1 MLRRITVIVIV
12 ALLCN
17 QLTAYAQTNTSSQIK
32 FKRQVVEYGTN
43 QNVKVK
49 LTSNI
54 ALEGRIAEIRNDSFT
69 LQLVDQTGQVISR
82 EISYTELSKVSKVG
96 RQKAASALKR
106 GALYGAGFY
115 AGMLLVGL
123 VVIGVVAATSR

>member
-1 MLRRITVIVIV
+1 MLRRITVIVMV

-43 QNVKVK
+43 LNVKVK

-54 ALEGRIAEIRNDSFT
+54 TLEGRIAEIRNDSFT